1 METPPQNPPPN
12 ELAPISPSVSAD
24 TYRRLRLE
32 QNLALAIFAGF
43 AAAIVGALLWAAITL
58 FTQYQIGWMAIGVGF
73 LVGFA
78 VRLGKGIDK
87 IFGIIGAVFAL
98 IGCVLGNFFSL
109 VGFISKQENLNIMS
123 TLGAIDYSKVPNIM
137 ASTFSAM
144 DLLFYGIAV
153 YEGYRFSFRPLTV
166 ETAPA
171 EAPPNP

>member
-1 METPPQNPPPN
+1 MENPPQNEPTGSTPS
-12 ELAPISPSVSAD
+12 ISTD
-24 TYRRLRLE
+24 TYRRLRQE
-32 QNLALAIFAGF
+32 QSLPLAILAGF
-43 AAAIVGALLWAAITL
+43 GAAVVGALLWAAITL
-58 FTQYQIGWMAIGVGF
+58 FTEYQIGWMAVGVGF

-98 IGCVLGNFFSL
+98 FGCVLGNFLSL
-109 VGFISKQENLNIMS
+109 IGFISKQESLGLVS
-123 TLGAIDYSKVPNIM
+123 TLGAIDYTKMPNAM

-153 YEGYRFSFRPLTV
+153 YEGYRFSFRPLTI